1 MDIRNNYLFGTDID
15 LSNYGLGKIYQPKYR
30 DFLDNNMEHSDFV
43 KVFYLSE
50 IFNYKYGSE
59 INNIGLIFF
68 LMTIDLENKN
78 ESLIE
83 SLHTSL
89 ELLYKT
95 KNIRFV
101 EHMGAF
107 IINED
112 IVIDKDNFKH
122 LCTVV
127 LEMTKTNIDY
137 KALDKKN
144 TSDNELLNEFERRKK
159 EYEEKS
165 SKKKNEITFIDII
178 NTVIH
183 YQNNI
188 DYQSILNWTIYQIKN
203 TYEVLMAKEANYITI
218 FRQASMKF
226 DIQEISNWQV
236 SAKLN
241 KSRLGK

>member
-1 MDIRNNYLFGTDID
+1 MDIRNSYLFGLDID
-15 LSNYGLGKIYQPKYR
+15 LSKYRLGKIYQPKYK
-30 DFLDNNMEHSDFV
+30 DFLEYGIEHSEFI
-43 KVFYLSE
+43 KAFYLSE
-50 IFNYKYGSE
+50 IFSYKFGPE
-59 INNIGLIFF
+59 IEKVGPIVFF
-68 LMTIDLENKN
+68 MSMDLESRDNN
-78 ESLIE
+78 LIK
-83 SLHTSL
+83 SLHNSL
-89 ELLYKT
+89 EILYKT
-95 KNIRFV
+95 KDIEFI
-101 EHMGAF
+101 EHLATF
-107 IINED
+107 IVNEE
-112 IVIDKDNFKH
+112 IVINKENFKY
-122 LCTVV
+122 LSTTV
-127 LEMTKTNIDY
+127 LEMTKTIIDY
-137 KALDKKN
+137 KSLDKKS
-144 TSDNELLNEFERRKK
+144 TSDDEILNEFERRKK